1 MPYLQTNWILC
12 GKDSIYL
19 SCLVLAI
26 GLRLT
31 DAESPLSCA
40 SHVWHVWL
48 WTILQVPSGFQELM
62 KELPHQTVTYSYKMT
77 GQPSVV
83 YKARKYR
90 LENNL
95 KNCKINLLPE
105 IISYSKSCL
114 YDLNCIPT
122 LNWSQFTSLFLLA
135 LHLTMIIQQVISFTL
150 VIAF

>member
-1 MPYLQTNWILC
+1 MPYHQTNWILC

-31 DAESPLSCA
+31 DADGPLSCA
-40 SHVWHVWL
+40 SHVLL
-48 WTILQVPSGFQELM
+48 WTIVQVPLGFQELM
-62 KELPHQTVTYSYKMT
+62 KELPHQTVTYFYKMT
-77 GQPSVV
+77 GQLSVV

-95 KNCKINLLPE
+95 KNCKIYLLPE
-105 IISYSKSCL
+105 IISYPKSCL
-114 YDLNCIPT
+114 YDLNCTPT
-122 LNWSQFTSLFLLA
+122 LNWSQFTSLLPLV
-135 LHLTMIIQQVISFTL
+135 LHLTMIIEQVISFTL